1 MHGHSAPAGLTQ
13 RSNFPAERDPVAIR
27 ANIFHAQVWQGSAN
41 GITRRQP
48 APAHNRRH
56 RLQTMTVRA
65 LAQATARASA
75 ILVSVFEPLARRL
88 EVTAPRYPQNAET
101 R

>member
-1 MHGHSAPAGLTQ
+1 
-13 RSNFPAERDPVAIR
+13 
-27 ANIFHAQVWQGSAN
+27 
-41 GITRRQP
+41 
-48 APAHNRRH
+48 
-56 RLQTMTVRA
+56 MTVRA